1 MEKPEICSPQIL
13 NPGTPIY
20 INLNKSITYLILF
33 FDPISEMRMT
43 IVYFFIMIIE
53 GNTFAFQDSNLFYLS
68 KYELV

>member
-1 MEKPEICSPQIL
+1 M
-13 NPGTPIY
+13 
-20 INLNKSITYLILF
+20 F

-68 KYELV
+68 KYELVCDMFVHVYMCKFFVKLFLFRVY